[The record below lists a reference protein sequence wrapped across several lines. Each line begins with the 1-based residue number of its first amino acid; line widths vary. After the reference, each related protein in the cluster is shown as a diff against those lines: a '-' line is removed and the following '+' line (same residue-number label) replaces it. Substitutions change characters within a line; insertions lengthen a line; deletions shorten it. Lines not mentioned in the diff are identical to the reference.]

1 MSPDADDRDGDG
13 DAGPIARSG
22 ARFSVAGLAFRRDR
36 ALRAVFAVAVVGSV
50 LRLVALGAR
59 PFHWDEARVGYWTL
73 RYLDTGAFRY
83 RPVAGGPLLY
93 HLGRASFAL
102 LGASEFAAR
111 LPVALLG
118 AGLPLAALLFRD
130 RLDDAETV
138 AFAAVLAFQP
148 LLLYYGRF
156 FRGDVPLAAFGLVA
170 VGFAIRAWD
179 RGSRRDAYAAA
190 VAVPLAASASGF
202 VAGYLLCW
210 AAAWL
215 LVVDQR
221 SVAADGGR
229 RARETVAA
237 VRDRLAG
244 TATPAARAALL
255 AIGTTVFL
263 FAPRA
268 GPGVERGLY
277 APADLPFAVY
287 EGTVGA
293 LRRFV
298 SVRIVHRVPDGTHAF
313 LPFVGDALGLLVAVA
328 LPVLVAGVAV
338 TFLARYASPSRRRPL
353 VEGAGYWGLLGVVAF
368 PTLAEVSAPWTLVH
382 VVVPLSLPASV
393 GLVAL
398 ARRGRDAA
406 SRSSDAASAVDV
418 GTVVAVALALLA
430 VGAQVGAVAA
440 GSVYGPSDRTNR
452 LAQFAQPSDDLEP
465 IEAAARAVA
474 DGDPSTAEVVYVG
487 ESFHLPGDD
496 PARRP
501 PVGDAWGARLPLPWY
516 FEVAG
521 ADTTSVPGVAAFAGR
536 YGNGSAPPIV
546 VADPAHRSA
555 LADRL
560 GGGYDAT
567 VYRLG
572 LWNREVVVF
581 TRTDLPATTAVRT
594 ASERGPTGSPS
605 PRSAPGS
612 GSGW

>member
-1 MSPDADDRDGDG
+1 MSPEA
-13 DAGPIARSG
+13 DAGNAAGSDGTPAPSG
-22 ARFSVAGLAFRRDR
+22 ARLSVAGVGFRRDR
-36 ALRAVFAVAVVGSV
+36 VLAAVLAIAAVG
-50 LRLVALGAR
+50 LCFRLVALGAR

-73 RYLDTGAFRY
+73 RYLDTGAFQY

-102 LGASEFAAR
+102 LGASEFTAR
-111 LPVALLG
+111 LPVAVVG

-130 RLDDAETV
+130 RLNDAETV
-138 AFAAVLAFQP
+138 ALALVLAFQP
-148 LLLYYGRF
+148 LVLYYGRF
-156 FRGDVPLAAFGLVA
+156 LRGDVLLAVFGLVA

-190 VAVPLAASASGF
+190 LAIPLAASASGF
-202 VAGYLLCW
+202 VAGYLLCGLG
-210 AAAWL
+210 AWL

-229 RARETVAA
+229 SARATLAA
-237 VRDRLAG
+237 VRGRLTG
-244 TATPAARAALL
+244 TVTSAARAALL
-255 AIGTTVFL
+255 SVGTAVFL

-277 APADLPFAVY
+277 APADFPYAIY

-293 LRRFV
+293 LWRFV
-298 SVRIVHRVPDGTHAF
+298 GVRLVNRAPDGTHAF
-313 LPFVGDALGLLVAVA
+313 LPFVRDAAALLVAVA

-353 VEGAGYWGLLGVVAF
+353 IEGAGYWGLLALFVF

-393 GLVAL
+393 GFVAL
-398 ARRGRDAA
+398 ARRGIDAVP
-406 SRSSDAASAVDV
+406 RSLGGAAAVDV
-418 GTVVAVALALLA
+418 GTAVAVALAFLA
-430 VGAQVGAVAA
+430 VGAQVGAVTA
-440 GSVYGPSDRTNR
+440 GGVYGPADRSNR

-465 IEAAARAVA
+465 IEAAARAAA
-474 DGDPSTAEVVYVG
+474 DENRSTAEVVYVG
-487 ESFHLPGDD
+487 ESFHLLDD
-496 PARRP
+496 AMLRP

-516 FEVAG
+516 VAVAG
-521 ADTTSVPGVAAFAGR
+521 ADATSAPSVSAFAER

-546 VADPAHRSA
+546 VADPAARAA

-560 GGGYDAT
+560 GDGYEAT

-581 TRTDLPATTAVRT
+581 TRRAAVRDRRL
-594 ASERGPTGSPS
+594 RGAGTTEPILPRPS
-605 PRSAPGS
+605 G
-612 GSGW
+612 G